1 MTPTPNFDPIVYVVD
16 DDPAVL
22 DSVSLLIRTGRPV
35 PPGPVLVPV
44 RVQW

>member
-22 DSVSLLIRTGRPV
+22 DSVSLLIRSAK
-35 PPGPVLVPV
+35 LVYDALIDPKK
-44 RVQW
+44 